1 MNCYDI
7 YSSVCIYFFIANS
20 DLYYNKYIEFQAVN
34 YRVAQLA
41 QEHMVI
47 DFNFLLPYMMSDQG
61 LQNINTIFSVFSV
74 VLWVSMT
81 TFCGTVNGETV
92 KLSVTFL

>member
-7 YSSVCIYFFIANS
+7 YSSVCIFYFFITNS

-34 YRVAQLA
+34 YRVAHLA

-47 DFNFLLPYMMSDQG
+47 EFNFLFPCM
-61 LQNINTIFSVFSV
+61 IFNV
-74 VLWVSMT
+74 
-81 TFCGTVNGETV
+81 
-92 KLSVTFL
+92 